1 MLNKNL
7 IFDGNTLKNESVIWI
22 TGLSSSGKT
31 TLALEVQ
38 RLLKT
43 KGMPAILLDGDDLR
57 EVILGTTKDQNQQ
70 FDEAKREKLA
80 FIYCRMAKLFLEQGW
95 WVIVSTIS
103 MKKSVF
109 DWNRKN
115 LPNYFEIL
123 IDLPLE
129 ILEARDP
136 KNIYADF
143 KNGQRKNVIGLD
155 IAVEWPSQ
163 PDLIFNEANLQSP
176 VQMAKFVVDFL
187 EP

>member
-1 MLNKNL
+1 M
-7 IFDGNTLKNESVIWI
+7 
-22 TGLSSSGKT
+22 
-31 TLALEVQ
+31 
-38 RLLKT
+38 
-43 KGMPAILLDGDDLR
+43 
-57 EVILGTTKDQNQQ
+57 
-70 FDEAKREKLA
+70 
-80 FIYCRMAKLFLEQGW
+80 
-95 WVIVSTIS
+95 IVSTIS

-176 VQMAKFVVDFL
+176 VQMAKFVVDFF

>member
-1 MLNKNL
+1 ME
-7 IFDGNTLKNESVIWI
+7 IRLKNESVIWI

-43 KGMPAILLDGDDLR
+43 KGVPAILLDGDDLR

-163 PDLIFNEANLQSP
+163 PDLIFNEGNLQSP

-187 EP
+187 KP